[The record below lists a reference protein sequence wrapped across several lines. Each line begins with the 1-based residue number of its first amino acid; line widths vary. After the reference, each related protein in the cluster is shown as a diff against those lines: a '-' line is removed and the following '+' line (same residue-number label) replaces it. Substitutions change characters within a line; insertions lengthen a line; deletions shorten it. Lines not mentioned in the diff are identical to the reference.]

1 MQVKMLEPT
10 SVDGVVKEPLS
21 ASEALA
27 AMLTKGHQ
35 NASFLNTIGGITTRA
50 RATKCQL
57 HLQLDSERKERQD
70 LQSVVEELKQAKEQ
84 ADADR
89 IKHRQELLRMTE
101 EHKGMKK
108 SQEISTTLIGG
119 MLAPVHLRY
128 GTE

>member
-10 SVDGVVKEPLS
+10 SVDGAVKEPLS
-21 ASEALA
+21 AAEAVA
-27 AMLTKGHQ
+27 AVLTKGHR
-35 NASFLNTIGGITTRA
+35 NASFLNTIGGVTTRA

-89 IKHRQELLRMTE
+89 IKHQQELLDRKSTRLNSSHSGESRMP
-101 EHKGMKK
+101 
-108 SQEISTTLIGG
+108 SS
-119 MLAPVHLRY
+119 A
-128 GTE
+128 